1 MNHYDLWRENARKFL
16 SSLFKM
22 LRRKKDSGVIAVV
35 LGKASS
41 HTAWC
46 CQSGPE
52 EPTPVEQQEKR
63 WELCLGGLRFHLSV
77 SWKIKA
83 YLIQTH
89 THTLLFVSFAST
101 ECGIIII
108 PSTWAP
114 EATRQTHYFLFGG
127 LRTRCSDAR
136 LGGFMGGR
144 ILYTAICISTFNS
157 IPN

>member
-1 MNHYDLWRENARKFL
+1 MKEKCWDI
-16 SSLFKM
+16 SIVSLFRMPK
-22 LRRKKDSGVIAVV
+22 RKKDSKVMGAV

-41 HTAWC
+41 HTARC

-52 EPTPVEQQEKR
+52 ERTLLEQQKR
-63 WELCLGGLRFHLSV
+63 WELCLGRLRFQLSV

-83 YLIQTH
+83 CLIQTH

-101 ECGIIII
+101 ECEIIII
-108 PSTWAP
+108 PSKWAP
-114 EATRQTHYFLFGG
+114 EATRQMHCFLSRG
-127 LRTRCSDAR
+127 LRTKRSNAR
-136 LGGFMGGR
+136 LGGFMEGR